1 MDKKKLLELY
11 DLYAEDVYRLALS
24 YLKIPADAE
33 DIVQNVFFKLAEKKI
48 FIMPGKEKTYLMK
61 MASNMC
67 KNHLKSVVARYQDSY
82 DEHSEL
88 QIQQAQMQQAD
99 NSALSEQTD
108 VYEVLMGLA
117 PKYRIVLYLYYY
129 EGYSIKE
136 IGKILQLTSSAVS
149 MRMSRGREQMK
160 HVLEN

>member
-24 YLKIPADAE
+24 YLRIPADAE

-48 FIMPGKEKTYLMK
+48 FIMRGKEKTYLMK

-88 QIQQAQMQQAD
+88 QIQQAD

>member
-1 MDKKKLLELY
+1 
-11 DLYAEDVYRLALS
+11 
-24 YLKIPADAE
+24 
-33 DIVQNVFFKLAEKKI
+33 
-48 FIMPGKEKTYLMK
+48 MK

-160 HVLEN
+160 HALEN